1 MADSK
6 NADQILAEI
15 KAASDDLRHNVGEW
29 KGLKSKVDEL
39 SGQLKDVIS
48 IKDAVAAI
56 ETKLGRPGSPSTGG
70 ENKWRDHLAELV
82 RKGDLA
88 SSEAKSYG
96 PNALKAYG
104 LANDVQGGYLVPP
117 EFVAQII
124 EEMANS
130 NPLLGLAWKVTT
142 SREVIQIPKETGEP
156 TAYWIGDT
164 QTRQDAQNTHGF
176 GLEEV
181 HVRTLQSYV
190 DLANTFLDDSP
201 FDMEGFLSRK
211 IAEYQEQIIG
221 KAIIDGAGAN
231 SPEGL
236 LTKAGVAEAAS
247 GDAAKITGDGLL
259 SMGDDL
265 KDAFDRNAS
274 YIMSKKTRSAVR
286 RLKSDDGQ
294 YLWQPALTQGAPQTI
309 DGVPVVR
316 AFDMPAIA
324 SNAYPVIYG
333 DIGQGYMVAQRVGMT
348 MVRDE
353 ITQRSKGMTR
363 LYFETR
369 IGGQVVNAKAYS
381 KLKIAVSV

>member
-190 DLANTFLDDSP
+190 DLANTFLDD
-201 FDMEGFLSRK
+201 
-211 IAEYQEQIIG
+211 
-221 KAIIDGAGAN
+221 
-231 SPEGL
+231 
-236 LTKAGVAEAAS
+236 
-247 GDAAKITGDGLL
+247 
-259 SMGDDL
+259 
-265 KDAFDRNAS
+265 
-274 YIMSKKTRSAVR
+274 
-286 RLKSDDGQ
+286 
-294 YLWQPALTQGAPQTI
+294 
-309 DGVPVVR
+309 
-316 AFDMPAIA
+316 
-324 SNAYPVIYG
+324 
-333 DIGQGYMVAQRVGMT
+333 
-348 MVRDE
+348 
-353 ITQRSKGMTR
+353 
-363 LYFETR
+363 
-369 IGGQVVNAKAYS
+369 
-381 KLKIAVSV
+381 